1 MTTEGCFLPSTN
13 LVAFMYTASRA
24 FACARGAR
32 GGVVSVGGV
41 GSGRGGRENRRR
53 GSRGGWNCG
62 RGEGLRPH
70 LGEEGLL
77 EGRADDLGAHVG
89 VLEVRHTGDAP
100 VRLRGGDRGERIFF
114 QPPDGRG
121 GNGRAR
127 AGAERGEREARDAT
141 FEEAARAR
149 RVARAASASTASS
162 PGVRSR
168 RTPRRG
174 DDPFPVRAAGA
185 GCQPGCDFR
194 RAARRARRVR
204 DGGGGARTAELA
216 AADISLANGRS

>member
-1 MTTEGCFLPSTN
+1 MVKKGSLRDARTTSAHMLEYLRYDIPAMRQYACEG
-13 LVAFMYTASRA
+13 R
-24 FACARGAR
+24 
-32 GGVVSVGGV
+32 
-41 GSGRGGRENRRR
+41 
-53 GSRGGWNCG
+53 SRG
-62 RGEGLRPH
+62 EDIFSAT
-70 LGEEGLL
+70 
-77 EGRADDLGAHVG
+77 GRA
-89 VLEVRHTGDAP
+89 
-100 VRLRGGDRGERIFF
+100 
-114 QPPDGRG
+114 G

-162 PGVRSR
+162 PRVRSR